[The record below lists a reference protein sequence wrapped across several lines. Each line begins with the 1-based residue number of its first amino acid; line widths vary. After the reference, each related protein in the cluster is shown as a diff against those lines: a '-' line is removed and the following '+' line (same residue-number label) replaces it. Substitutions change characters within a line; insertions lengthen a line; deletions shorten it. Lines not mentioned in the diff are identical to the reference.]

1 MMRGLTLIRPWS
13 DAIVHG
19 PKRVENRP
27 WCPPRSMLGAR
38 IALHAGKKYATDL
51 TAGSIPPSWIPRPPA
66 ETPQGIVGVA
76 RLVGF
81 LDLREGNYGQQN
93 WRMSEAHSAASL
105 QTLEVLHTLDRDPW
119 WCGPVGW
126 LLDEVQALPEP
137 IPCKGMLGL
146 WTLPTDIEQR
156 VLSQLSA

>member
-27 WCPPRSMLGAR
+27 WCPPRWMLGQR
-38 IALHAGKKYATDL
+38 IALHAGKKYL
-51 TAGSIPPSWIPRPPA
+51 TPGMTPDWTQRPPA

-76 RLVGF
+76 TIAGW
-81 LDLREGNYGQQN
+81 LDTRDGRPVAQARETHPLGKGRFRDLHRVLR
-93 WRMSEAHSAASL
+93 
-105 QTLEVLHTLDRDPW
+105 LDRDPW

-137 IPCKGMLGL
+137 VPCRGMLGL
-146 WTLPTDIEQR
+146 WTLPTDIERR
-156 VLSQLSA
+156 VLAQLKGKVGT